1 MRDFETVLEFCRPA
15 QKSPC
20 QSGKKGGECQRQGAQ
35 SWLLNEA
42 LTKDIS
48 FYPLPVLNTRAT
60 HMSSHEKKKKKRFLL
75 KIIKN
80 QWFSFVEK
88 V

>member
-1 MRDFETVLEFCRPA
+1 MSGFETAWILRPA

-20 QSGKKGGECQRQGAQ
+20 QSGKKVAECQRQGAQ

-48 FYPLPVLNTRAT
+48 FYPLPVFNLRAA
-60 HMSSHEKKKKKRFLL
+60 HKSSQEKKEVPF
-75 KIIKN
+75 KN
-80 QWFSFVEK
+80 N
-88 V
+88 